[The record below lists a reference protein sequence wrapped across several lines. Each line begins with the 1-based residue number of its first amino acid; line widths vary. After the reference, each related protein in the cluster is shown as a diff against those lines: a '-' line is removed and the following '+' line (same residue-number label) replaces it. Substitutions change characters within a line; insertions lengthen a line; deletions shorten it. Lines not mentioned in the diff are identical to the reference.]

1 MSAAFFDT
9 NIIVYAADS
18 ATEEPTKR
26 DLARRLMLTRSV
38 TTSTQVT
45 LELYAVLRKKLAYS
59 AEAASDW
66 VRTLQDDTV
75 MTLTPSDVLQAIA
88 IARRYDISH
97 WDALILVAAEK
108 AGVDILYTEDLSHGQ
123 TYGNVRACNPF
134 IEDFLAK

>member
-45 LELYAVLRKKLAYS
+45 LELYAVLRKELAYS